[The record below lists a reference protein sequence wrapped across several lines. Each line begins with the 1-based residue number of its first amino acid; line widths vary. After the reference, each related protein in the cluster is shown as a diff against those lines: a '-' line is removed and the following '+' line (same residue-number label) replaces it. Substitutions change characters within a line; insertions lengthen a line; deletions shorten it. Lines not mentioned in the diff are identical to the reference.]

1 MRCVYFLVFL
11 ALISCIQKPKPVFT
25 PGYQPPT
32 GSITVMTFNVQN
44 LFDTENDPEKNDE
57 TFLPLDR
64 KDQQVKS
71 SCYANNTENTF
82 YLNQCL
88 TENWSE
94 RILKMKMKRL
104 TDVVSQVKN
113 GKGPDVLILQEVE
126 NVKILDRWR
135 TEYLGKMNYKPAIL
149 IEGPDQR
156 GIDVGVLTRLESVG
170 PATLHLIPFKA
181 NDNLT
186 PAQIRPTR
194 GILETTLALPDGS
207 LLTVLGLHFPSQSA
221 PTETRKQ
228 AVDFINV
235 IRSKLPPDRM
245 VIVGGDFNISSE
257 EDMKKGYISQ
267 ALHKDWGVSHIM
279 GCKGCSGT
287 TYYPKTQS
295 WSFFDILLVTPGLK
309 PEGQSPWKVIP
320 ESIRVENN
328 SIYHT
333 NRYGT
338 PARFSNNRKDG
349 VSDHW
354 PMVME
359 IMKR

>member
-1 MRCVYFLVFL
+1 M
-11 ALISCIQKPKPVFT
+11 ISCVQKPKPVFT
-25 PGYQPPT
+25 PGYQPT
-32 GSITVMTFNVQN
+32 AGSITVMTFNVQN
-44 LFDTENDPEKNDE
+44 LFDTDDDPDKNDE
-57 TFLPLDR
+57 TFLPLD
-64 KDQQVKS
+64 KKNQQVKS
-71 SCYANNTENTF
+71 TCYATNSENKF

-94 RILKMKMKRL
+94 KILKMKMKRL
-104 TDVVSQVKN
+104 KDVVAQVKS
-113 GKGPDVLILQEVE
+113 GRGPDVLILQEVE
-126 NVKILDRWR
+126 NVKILERWR
-135 TEYLGKMNYKPAIL
+135 TEYLGDMGYKPAIL

-170 PATLHLIPFKA
+170 PATLHLIPFKP

-194 GILETTLALPDGS
+194 GILEVTLALPDGS
-207 LLTVLGLHFPSQSA
+207 PFTVMGLHFPSQSA

-228 AVDFINV
+228 AVEFINTL
-235 IRSKLPPDRM
+235 RSKLPADRM
-245 VIVGGDFNISSE
+245 IVVGGDFNISSE
-257 EDMKKGYISQ
+257 EDMKTGYVSKSL
-267 ALHKDWGVSHIM
+267 AKDWGVSHIM

-295 WSFFDILLVTPGLK
+295 WSFFDILLVSPGLK
-309 PEGQSPWKVIP
+309 PEGQSPWTVVP
-320 ESIRVENN
+320 ESIRIENN

-333 NRYGT
+333 NRFGS
-338 PARFSNNRKDG
+338 PARFSDNRKDG